1 MNKKTDKSEN
11 SYFVGAG
18 LLNVFSA
25 TLVGGLSISVGI
37 LTFSRGVMETVGKKL
52 VRLDPFSAWDVETG
66 TLTMV

>member
-1 MNKKTDKSEN
+1 MIKKTDKSEN

-37 LTFSRGVMETVGKKL
+37 LTFSRGVMDTVGKKIGRAH
-52 VRLDPFSAWDVETG
+52 V
-66 TLTMV
+66 